1 MSNFCPDTGRGGLLF
16 RFACSVALWG
26 GRGAVDRYHWCVWGA
41 LAAFRP
47 HWVCPCSQVCAF
59 PIYTAQAPSC
69 SIWSGPCIAC
79 GSSFR
84 VLHKSADSGG
94 PAFCA
99 FPSLSS
105 SGSQELDRHTLLGAV
120 HLLPSAVP
128 ASSPRAP
135 VGCVCLVTVLR
146 SWPLAETLPTNVY
159 HPESQE
165 VFG

>member
-1 MSNFCPDTGRGGLLF
+1 MVSCSGSQVQSCCGEGG
-16 RFACSVALWG
+16 ALQT
-26 GRGAVDRYHWCVWGA
+26 DICVWGA

-69 SIWSGPCIAC
+69 SIWSGPCVAY

-84 VLHKSADSGG
+84 VLHTSADSVA
-94 PAFCA
+94 PMLCA
-99 FPSLSS
+99 FPALAAQAARSL
-105 SGSQELDRHTLLGAV
+105 TGALSPGAAR
-120 HLLPSAVP
+120 LLPSVSP
-128 ASSPRAP
+128 TSASAC
-135 VGCVCLVTVLR
+135 GGACALCL
-146 SWPLAETLPTNVY
+146 AATLPADD